1 MIETIQGII
10 TTVSEAIVSVFND
23 VVGSINN

>member
-10 TTVSEAIVSVFND
+10 TTVSDAIVSVFQD

>member
-1 MIETIQGII
+1 MIETIQSII
-10 TTVSEAIVSVFND
+10 TTVSDAIVSVFQD

>member
-1 MIETIQGII
+1 MIETIQSII
-10 TTVSEAIVSVFND
+10 TTVATAIVDVFQA

>member
-10 TTVSEAIVSVFND
+10 TTVSEAIVSVFQD